1 MQHTKAPYKFS
12 TNWFWAICILS
23 QFCIQANAQSS
34 IKKIQD
40 SPQQKTDTSRS
51 LLDINNSKL
60 IKKANSILD
69 STQKKATDFILNK
82 VNKLKGAANDKAN
95 KIVGK
100 VIPQEIEKPLP
111 YERLLKTKYTLGR
124 RAYQNTVSQFNF
136 LFNAEEELYGN
147 ILKARNEYVDDYT
160 TLISFYD
167 YDLSTIAKNSI
178 DSIIYRCNA
187 NIVLHD
193 LRSNWVDDA
202 YLLLAK
208 AYLFH
213 KDFDTAG
220 SILQFINY
228 SFDDKEDGMD
238 LPIGSNLRN
247 TKGKF
252 SIATAENNRFFENL
266 NVRNESM
273 IWQARN
279 YIEKEEWNEGISLL
293 QLLEADAIFP
303 KRLYPFLNEQLAYGY
318 YQMEMY
324 DKAAAAL
331 EKGINNAPDDAA
343 KTRWYYLIGQLW
355 QKADRWDKAYPWFKK
370 ANQNAVNP
378 IVSVYAKISMISY
391 DAKNANNAW
400 EELAYSLEKMT
411 KRDKYKTYADIIYFE
426 MAKIAIQNNA
436 YTKANDWL
444 VQSIKKNRSNLKQK
458 QKAFELLG
466 DINYSNN
473 HYSIATLAYD
483 SVSIVLKTNPN
494 YETIQA
500 RKKWLSTISAN
511 EKIVEAQDTLQ
522 YIYQLNPSNQEAYF
536 NVWQKRTKIEN
547 ESLKDIFLDKIN
559 STNYSVETPTRNNF
573 SSIDNNSSNFY
584 FDNKSVI
591 VQGKQNFTQ
600 KWGQRPNVD
609 SWRRKTSLMNVP
621 SSLSNQD
628 APSTGFQNNTSKD
641 SLQNRSLSKDEKES
655 AKANEK
661 GNGNEMIADASS
673 YLKSKQDWNK
683 AALISAQ
690 TFLLELNDFERAYPL
705 YVKVISNDI
714 DTAITERA
722 LLDLASHYLHENL
735 NEKSDSIIKIIEDR
749 YPKGFYVTKKKESS
763 LKKKRDAD
771 LLNDYKEAYFLS
783 QIGNW
788 ESLAALSSQLN
799 ADLRRTKW
807 YTPFKFIQVKMY
819 AQQRMDSAAIV
830 LLDSIILQNTNE
842 KIRDRAKNILE
853 ELKNRNKTES
863 YLTNLNLSKELLDT
877 SALVN
882 TAATPIENSS
892 FVKEA
897 PKMSSSQ
904 KTSAEKTA
912 AEKTSIDLSSK
923 AAISK
928 SNKKDTANIKDST
941 ATKQI
946 ATLPII
952 APLLFTNDSS
962 EQYYI
967 ALATQK
973 VTAAFVKE
981 MQTAFT
987 YLNNDEFIKQK
998 LNVTYVQFNEN
1009 SYIVWIGPFVNN
1021 LDAKT
1026 YMNKVKPR
1034 LSTEIISF
1042 VPTKQYEIYLLSKS
1056 NILLIKDEADLK
1068 QYQQYMF
1075 KNIYKP

>member
-23 QFCIQANAQSS
+23 QFCLQANAQSS
-34 IKKIQD
+34 TKKIQD

-69 STQKKATDFILNK
+69 STQKKANNFILNK

-111 YERLLKTKYTLGR
+111 YERLLNTKYTLGR

-136 LFNAEEELYGN
+136 LFNAEEELNEN

-167 YDLSTIAKNSI
+167 YDLSVIAKNSI

-228 SFDDKEDGMD
+228 SFDEKQDGMD

-343 KTRWYYLIGQLW
+343 KTRWYYLLGQLW
-355 QKADRWDKAYPWFKK
+355 QKADKWDKAYPWFKK

-378 IVSVYAKISMISY
+378 IISVYAKISMISY

-400 EELAYSLEKMT
+400 EELAYSLEKMI
-411 KRDKYKTYADIIYFE
+411 KRDKYKPYADIIYFE
-426 MAKIAIQNNA
+426 MAKLAIQNNA

-444 VQSIKKNRSNLKQK
+444 IQSIKKNGSNLKQK

-473 HYSIATLAYD
+473 YYSIAKLAYD

-494 YETIQA
+494 YESIQA
-500 RKKWLSTISAN
+500 RKKWLSTISTN

-536 NVWQKRTKIEN
+536 KLWQKRTKIET
-547 ESLKDIFLDKIN
+547 EFLKDIFLDKTPN
-559 STNYSVETPTRNNF
+559 STKNSQQDNDAINNF
-573 SSIDNNSSNFY
+573 SSLNNNSFSNNSNSDFY
-584 FDNKSVI
+584 FDNRSVLL
-591 VQGKQNFTQ
+591 QGKQNFTQ

-609 SWRRKTSLMNVP
+609 SWRRKTSLMNAP

-628 APSTGFQNNTSKD
+628 ASSTGFQNNTSKD
-641 SLQNRSLSKDEKES
+641 SLQNRSLSKDEKENS
-655 AKANEK
+655 KADEK
-661 GNGNEMIADASS
+661 GNSYEMITDGSS
-673 YLKSKQDWNK
+673 YIKSKQDWNK
-683 AALISAQ
+683 AALANAQ

-705 YVKVISNDI
+705 YTKVIANNI

-722 LLDLASHYLHENL
+722 MLDLASHYLHENL
-735 NEKSDSIIKIIEDR
+735 NEKSDSIIKIVEDR
-749 YPKGFYVTKKKESS
+749 FPKGFYATKKKESS
-763 LKKKRDAD
+763 LKQKKEAD
-771 LLNDYKEAYFLS
+771 VLNDYKEAYFLS

-788 ESLAALSSQLN
+788 ESLAALSNQLN
-799 ADLRRTKW
+799 TDLRRTKW

-819 AQQRMDSAAIV
+819 AQQRMDSVAIV
-830 LLDSIILQNTNE
+830 LLDSIVLQNTNE
-842 KIRDRAKNILE
+842 KIRDRAKNIIE
-853 ELKNRNKTES
+853 ELKNRKQTES
-863 YLTNLNLSKELLDT
+863 YLTNLNLSKEILDT
-877 SALVN
+877 IALVN
-882 TAATPIENSS
+882 TAA
-892 FVKEA
+892 
-897 PKMSSSQ
+897 
-904 KTSAEKTA
+904 
-912 AEKTSIDLSSK
+912 
-923 AAISK
+923 ISK
-928 SNKKDTANIKDST
+928 PNKKDNPIKNDNSNVKDT
-941 ATKQI
+941 TTTKQI
-946 ATLPII
+946 ATIPII
-952 APLLFTNDSS
+952 AALPFTNDSS

-967 ALATQK
+967 AFATQK
-973 VTAAFVKE
+973 VSATFVKE

-998 LNVTYVQFNEN
+998 LNVTYIQFNEN

-1042 VPTKQYEIYLLSKS
+1042 VPSKQYEIYLLSKS

>member
-34 IKKIQD
+34 TKKIKD

-69 STQKKATDFILNK
+69 STQKKANDFILNK

-111 YERLLKTKYTLGR
+111 YERLLNTKYTLGR

-136 LFNAEEELYGN
+136 LFNAEEELNGN

-167 YDLSTIAKNSI
+167 YDLSATSKNSI

-228 SFDDKEDGMD
+228 SFDEKQDGMD

-355 QKADRWDKAYPWFKK
+355 QKADKWDKAYPWFKK

-378 IVSVYAKISMISY
+378 IISVYAKISMISY

-400 EELAYSLEKMT
+400 EELAYSLEKMI
-411 KRDKYKTYADIIYFE
+411 KRDKYKPYADIIYFE
-426 MAKIAIQNNA
+426 MAKLAIQNNA
-436 YTKANDWL
+436 YIKANDWL
-444 VQSIKKNRSNLKQK
+444 IQSIKKNRSNLKQK

-473 HYSIATLAYD
+473 HYSTAKLAYD

-500 RKKWLSTISAN
+500 RKKWLSTISTN

-536 NVWQKRTKIEN
+536 KLWQKRTKIEN
-547 ESLKDIFLDKIN
+547 EFLKDIFLDKTPN
-559 STNYSVETPTRNNF
+559 SNKNSQQDNDAINNF
-573 SSIDNNSSNFY
+573 SSLNNNNSFSNNSNSDFY
-584 FDNKSVI
+584 FDNRSVL

-600 KWGQRPNVD
+600 KWGPRPNVD
-609 SWRRKTSLMNVP
+609 SWRRKTSLMNAS

-628 APSTGFQNNTSKD
+628 ATSTGFQNNTSKD
-641 SLQNRSLSKDEKES
+641 SLQNRSLSKDEKENS
-655 AKANEK
+655 KADEK
-661 GNGNEMIADASS
+661 GNSYEMITDGSS
-673 YLKSKQDWNK
+673 YIKSKQDWNK
-683 AALISAQ
+683 AALANAQ

-705 YVKVISNDI
+705 YTKVIANNI
-714 DTAITERA
+714 DTTITERA
-722 LLDLASHYLHENL
+722 MLDLASHYLHENL
-735 NEKSDSIIKIIEDR
+735 NEKSDSIIKIVEDR
-749 YPKGFYVTKKKESS
+749 FPRGFYVTKKKESS
-763 LKKKRDAD
+763 LKQKKEAD
-771 LLNDYKEAYFLS
+771 VLNDYKEAYFLS

-788 ESLAALSSQLN
+788 ESLAALSNQLN
-799 ADLRRTKW
+799 TDLRRTKW

-819 AQQRMDSAAIV
+819 AQQRMDSVAIV
-830 LLDSIILQNTNE
+830 LLDSIVLQNTNE
-842 KIRDRAKNILE
+842 KIRDRAKNIIE
-853 ELKNRNKTES
+853 ELKNRKQTET
-863 YLTNLNLSKELLDT
+863 YLSKLNLNKEILDT
-877 SALVN
+877 SATANTVSTGLDSNSIAKLV
-882 TAATPIENSS
+882 P
-892 FVKEA
+892 V
-897 PKMSSSQ
+897 
-904 KTSAEKTA
+904 KTS
-912 AEKTSIDLSSK
+912 TS
-923 AAISK
+923 AIS
-928 SNKKDTANIKDST
+928 NENLKKDTANSKV
-941 ATKQI
+941 I
-946 ATLPII
+946 ATVPII
-952 APLLFTNDSS
+952 PALPFTNDSS
-962 EQYYI
+962 EQHYI
-967 ALATQK
+967 AFATQK
-973 VTAAFVKE
+973 VSAAFVKE

-987 YLNNDEFIKQK
+987 YLNNDEFIKEK
-998 LNVTYVQFNEN
+998 LNVTYVQFNES
-1009 SYIVWIGPFVNN
+1009 SYIVWIGSFENSQ
-1021 LDAKT
+1021 LAKN
-1026 YMNKVKPR
+1026 YMNKIKPR
-1034 LSTEIISF
+1034 LSREIISF
-1042 VPTKQYEIYLLSKS
+1042 VPSKQYEIYLLSKS

-1068 QYQQYMF
+1068 QYQQFMF

>member
-1 MQHTKAPYKFS
+1 MQHTKAPYKFP

-23 QFCIQANAQSS
+23 QFCVQANAQSS

-51 LLDINNSKL
+51 ILDINNSKL

-136 LFNAEEELYGN
+136 LFHAEEELNEN
-147 ILKARNEYVDDYT
+147 ILKARNGYVDDYT

-228 SFDDKEDGMD
+228 SFDDKENGMD

-279 YIEKEEWNEGISLL
+279 YFEKEEWNEGISLL

-303 KRLYPFLNEQLAYGY
+303 KRLSPFLNEQLAYGY
-318 YQMEMY
+318 YLMEMY

-355 QKADRWDKAYPWFKK
+355 QKADKWDKAYPWYKK
-370 ANQNAVNP
+370 ANQYAVNP
-378 IVSVYAKISMISY
+378 IISVYAKISMISY
-391 DAKNANNAW
+391 DAKNSNNAW

-411 KRDKYKTYADIIYFE
+411 KRDKYKPYADIIYFE
-426 MAKIAIQNNA
+426 MAKLAIQNNA
-436 YTKANDWL
+436 YSKANDWL
-444 VQSIKKNRSNLKQK
+444 VQSIKKNRSNLTQK

-466 DINYSNN
+466 AINYANN
-473 HYSIATLAYD
+473 QYSIAKLAYD
-483 SVSIVLKTNPN
+483 SLNTVLKTNPN

-536 NVWQKRTKIEN
+536 NLWQKRTKIEK
-547 ESLKDIFLDKIN
+547 ESLKDIFTDKMLN
-559 STNYSVETPTRNNF
+559 SAKNGQQENDAVNNF
-573 SSIDNNSSNFY
+573 SSLNNNNSFSSTSDFY
-584 FDNKSVI
+584 FDNKSI
-591 VQGKQNFTQ
+591 LVQGKQNFTQ

-609 SWRRKTSLMNVP
+609 SWRRKTSLLNAP
-621 SSLSNQD
+621 NSLSNQD
-628 APSTGFQNNTSKD
+628 ATSTDFQNNASKD
-641 SLQNRSLSKDEKES
+641 SLQKRSLSKDEKRDS
-655 AKANEK
+655 KADEK
-661 GNGNEMIADASS
+661 GNGYEMIADASS
-673 YLKSKQDWNK
+673 FIKSKQDGNK
-683 AALISAQ
+683 AALTNAQ
-690 TFLLELNDFERAYPL
+690 TFLLELNDFEKAYPL
-705 YVKVISNDI
+705 YVKVIINNI
-714 DTAITERA
+714 DTTTTERA
-722 LLDLASHYLHENL
+722 MLDLASHYLHENL
-735 NEKSDSIIKIIEDR
+735 NERSDSIIRLVEER
-749 YPKGFYVTKKKESS
+749 FPKGFYATKKKESS

-788 ESLAALSSQLN
+788 ESLTALSNQLN
-799 ADLRRTKW
+799 TDLRRTKW

-819 AQQRMDSAAIV
+819 AQQRMDSSAIV
-830 LLDSIILQNTNE
+830 LLDSIVLQNTNE
-842 KIRDRAKNILE
+842 KVRDRAKNILE
-853 ELKNRNKTES
+853 ELKNRKQTET
-863 YLTNLNLSKELLDT
+863 YLSNLNLSKEMLDT
-877 SALVN
+877 ATLVN
-882 TAATPIENSS
+882 IS
-892 FVKEA
+892 
-897 PKMSSSQ
+897 PKAMDSSSIVTPAVT
-904 KTSAEKTA
+904 KSLASANSNENIK
-912 AEKTSIDLSSK
+912 KDN
-923 AAISK
+923 AISK
-928 SNKKDTANIKDST
+928 V
-941 ATKQI
+941 I
-946 ATLPII
+946 ATTPVIPPLP
-952 APLLFTNDSS
+952 FTNDSS

-973 VTAAFVKE
+973 VSAAFVKE

-998 LNVTYVQFNEN
+998 LNVTYIQFNEN

-1026 YMNKVKPR
+1026 YINKVKPR
-1034 LSTEIISF
+1034 LSNEIISF
-1042 VPTKQYEIYLLSKS
+1042 VPAKQYEIYLLSKS

-1075 KNIYKP
+1075 RNIYKP

>member
-23 QFCIQANAQSS
+23 QFCLQANAQSS
-34 IKKIQD
+34 TKKIQD

-69 STQKKATDFILNK
+69 STQKKANNFILNK

-111 YERLLKTKYTLGR
+111 YERLLNTKYTLGR

-136 LFNAEEELYGN
+136 LFNAEEELNEN

-167 YDLSTIAKNSI
+167 YDLSVTSKNSI

-228 SFDDKEDGMD
+228 SFDEKQDGMD

-293 QLLEADAIFP
+293 QILEADAIFP

-343 KTRWYYLIGQLW
+343 KTRWYYLLGQLW
-355 QKADRWDKAYPWFKK
+355 QKADKWDKAYPWFKK

-378 IVSVYAKISMISY
+378 IISVYAKISMISY

-400 EELAYSLEKMT
+400 EELAYSLEKMI
-411 KRDKYKTYADIIYFE
+411 KRDKYKPYADIIYFE
-426 MAKIAIQNNA
+426 MAKLAIQNNA

-444 VQSIKKNRSNLKQK
+444 IQSIKKNGSNLKQK

-473 HYSIATLAYD
+473 YYSIAKLAYD

-494 YETIQA
+494 YESIQA
-500 RKKWLSTISAN
+500 RKKWLSTISTN

-536 NVWQKRTKIEN
+536 KLWQKRTKIET
-547 ESLKDIFLDKIN
+547 EFLKDIFLDKTPN
-559 STNYSVETPTRNNF
+559 STKNSQENNDAINNF
-573 SSIDNNSSNFY
+573 SSLNNNSFSNNSNSDFY
-584 FDNKSVI
+584 FDNRSVL

-609 SWRRKTSLMNVP
+609 SWRRKTSLMNAP

-628 APSTGFQNNTSKD
+628 ASSTGFQNNTSKD
-641 SLQNRSLSKDEKES
+641 SLQNRSLSKDEKENS
-655 AKANEK
+655 KADEK
-661 GNGNEMIADASS
+661 GNSYEMITDGSS
-673 YLKSKQDWNK
+673 YIKSKQDWNK
-683 AALISAQ
+683 AALANAQ

-705 YVKVISNDI
+705 YTKVIANNI

-722 LLDLASHYLHENL
+722 MLDLASHYLHENL
-735 NEKSDSIIKIIEDR
+735 NEKSDSIIKIVEDR
-749 YPKGFYVTKKKESS
+749 FPKGFYATKKKESS
-763 LKKKRDAD
+763 LKQKKEAD
-771 LLNDYKEAYFLS
+771 VLNDYKEAYFLS

-788 ESLAALSSQLN
+788 ESLAALSNQLN
-799 ADLRRTKW
+799 TDLRRTKW

-819 AQQRMDSAAIV
+819 AQQRMDSVAIV
-830 LLDSIILQNTNE
+830 LLDSIVLQNTNE

-853 ELKNRNKTES
+853 ELKNRKQTES
-863 YLTNLNLSKELLDT
+863 YLTNLNLSKEILDT
-877 SALVN
+877 IALVN
-882 TAATPIENSS
+882 TAA
-892 FVKEA
+892 
-897 PKMSSSQ
+897 
-904 KTSAEKTA
+904 
-912 AEKTSIDLSSK
+912 
-923 AAISK
+923 ISK
-928 SNKKDTANIKDST
+928 PNKKDNPIKNDNSNVKDT
-941 ATKQI
+941 TTTKQI
-946 ATLPII
+946 ATIPII
-952 APLLFTNDSS
+952 AALPFTNDSS

-967 ALATQK
+967 AFATQK
-973 VTAAFVKE
+973 VSATFVKE

-998 LNVTYVQFNEN
+998 LNVTYIQFNEN

-1042 VPTKQYEIYLLSKS
+1042 VPSKQYEIYLLSKS

>member
-1 MQHTKAPYKFS
+1 MQHKKAPYKFS

-23 QFCIQANAQSS
+23 QFCVQANAQSG

-40 SPQQKTDTSRS
+40 SPQQKKIDTSKS
-51 LLDINNSKL
+51 LLDTLLDFNNSKL
-60 IKKANSILD
+60 VKKANAILD

-136 LFNAEEELYGN
+136 LFHAEEELNEN
-147 ILKARNEYVDDYT
+147 ILKARNEYIDDYT

-167 YDLSTIAKNSI
+167 YDLSAIAKNSI

-228 SFDDKEDGMD
+228 SFDDKQDGMD
-238 LPIGSNLRN
+238 LPIGSNVRN

-252 SIATAENNRFFENL
+252 SIATVENNRFFENL

-355 QKADRWDKAYPWFKK
+355 QKADKWDKAYPWYKK

-378 IVSVYAKISMISY
+378 IISVYAKISMISY

-400 EELAYSLEKMT
+400 EELAYSLEKMI
-411 KRDKYKTYADIIYFE
+411 KREKYKPYADIIYFE
-426 MAKIAIQNNA
+426 MAKLAIQNNA

-444 VQSIKKNRSNLKQK
+444 IQSIKKNRSNLKQK

-473 HYSIATLAYD
+473 HFSIATLAYD
-483 SVSIVLKTNPN
+483 SVSIVLKTNPK

-500 RKKWLSTISAN
+500 RKKWLSTISVN
-511 EKIVEAQDTLQ
+511 EKIIAAQDTLQ
-522 YIYQLNPSNQEAYF
+522 FVYQLNPSNQEAYF

-547 ESLKDIFLDKIN
+547 ESLKDIFLDKIT
-559 STNYSVETPTRNNF
+559 STNYSIETPTRSNF
-573 SSIDNNSSNFY
+573 SSIDNSSNFY

-609 SWRRKTSLMNVP
+609 SWRRKTSLMNAP
-621 SSLSNQD
+621 NSLSNQD
-628 APSTGFQNNTSKD
+628 APSTGFQNNASKD
-641 SLQNRSLSKDEKES
+641 SLQNRSLSK
-655 AKANEK
+655 NEK
-661 GNGNEMIADASS
+661 GDSKADEKGNSYEMITDASS
-673 YLKSKQDWNK
+673 YLKSKQDWNR
-683 AALISAQ
+683 AALTNAQ

-705 YVKVISNDI
+705 YVKVITNNI
-714 DTAITERA
+714 DTTTTERA
-722 LLDLASHYLHENL
+722 MLDLASHYLHENL
-735 NEKSDSIIKIIEDR
+735 NERSDSIIKLVEER
-749 YPKGFYVTKKKESS
+749 FPKGFYVTKKKESS

-788 ESLAALSSQLN
+788 ESLTALSNQLN
-799 ADLRRTKW
+799 TDLRRTKW

-819 AQQRMDSAAIV
+819 AQQRMDIAAIV
-830 LLDSIILQNTNE
+830 LLDSIVLQNTNE

-853 ELKNRNKTES
+853 ELKNRNQIET
-863 YLTNLNLSKELLDT
+863 YLSNLNLSKEILDT
-877 SALVN
+877 SILVN
-882 TAATPIENSS
+882 TAAIAIDSSSMLKTATPISATEIISAEKIS
-892 FVKEA
+892 TE
-897 PKMSSSQ
+897 
-904 KTSAEKTA
+904 KTSADSLSNDAGSKT
-912 AEKTSIDLSSK
+912 
-923 AAISK
+923 AISK
-928 SNKKDTANIKDST
+928 PNIKV
-941 ATKQI
+941 
-946 ATLPII
+946 I
-952 APLLFTNDSS
+952 APPLFTNDSS

-967 ALATQK
+967 AFATQK
-973 VTAAFVKE
+973 VSTAFVKE

-987 YLNNDEFIKQK
+987 YLNNDEFKKQK
-998 LNVTYVQFNEN
+998 LNVTYVQFNES

-1042 VPTKQYEIYLLSKS
+1042 VPPKQYEIYLLSKS

>member
-23 QFCIQANAQSS
+23 QFCLQANAQSS
-34 IKKIQD
+34 TKKIQD

-69 STQKKATDFILNK
+69 STQKKANDFILNK

-111 YERLLKTKYTLGR
+111 YERLLNTKYTLGR

-136 LFNAEEELYGN
+136 LFNAEEELNEN

-167 YDLSTIAKNSI
+167 YDLSVIAKNSI

-228 SFDDKEDGMD
+228 SFDEKQDGMD

-293 QLLEADAIFP
+293 QILEADAIFP

-343 KTRWYYLIGQLW
+343 KTRWYYLLGQLW
-355 QKADRWDKAYPWFKK
+355 QKADKWDKAYPWFKK

-378 IVSVYAKISMISY
+378 IISVYAKISMISY

-400 EELAYSLEKMT
+400 EELAYSLEKMI
-411 KRDKYKTYADIIYFE
+411 KRDKYKPYADIIYFE
-426 MAKIAIQNNA
+426 MAKLAIQNNA

-444 VQSIKKNRSNLKQK
+444 IQSIKKNGSNLKQK

-473 HYSIATLAYD
+473 YYSIAKLAYD

-494 YETIQA
+494 YESIQA
-500 RKKWLSTISAN
+500 RKKWLSTISTN

-536 NVWQKRTKIEN
+536 KLWQKRTKIET
-547 ESLKDIFLDKIN
+547 EFLKDIFLDKTPN
-559 STNYSVETPTRNNF
+559 STKNSQQDNDALNNF
-573 SSIDNNSSNFY
+573 SSLNNSFSNNSNNDFY
-584 FDNKSVI
+584 FDNRSVLI
-591 VQGKQNFTQ
+591 QGKQNFTQ
-600 KWGQRPNVD
+600 KWGPRPNVD
-609 SWRRKTSLMNVP
+609 SWRRKTSLMNAP

-628 APSTGFQNNTSKD
+628 ASSTGFQNNTSKD
-641 SLQNRSLSKDEKES
+641 SLQNRSLSKDEKENS
-655 AKANEK
+655 KADEK
-661 GNGNEMIADASS
+661 GNSYEMITDGSS
-673 YLKSKQDWNK
+673 YIKSKQDWNK
-683 AALISAQ
+683 AALANAQ

-705 YVKVISNDI
+705 YTKVIANNI

-722 LLDLASHYLHENL
+722 MLDLASHYLHENL
-735 NEKSDSIIKIIEDR
+735 NEKSDSIIKIVEDR
-749 YPKGFYVTKKKESS
+749 FPKGFYATKKKESS
-763 LKKKRDAD
+763 LKQKKEAD
-771 LLNDYKEAYFLS
+771 VLNDYKEAYFLS

-788 ESLAALSSQLN
+788 ESLAALSNQLN
-799 ADLRRTKW
+799 TDLRRTKW

-819 AQQRMDSAAIV
+819 AQQRMDSVAIV
-830 LLDSIILQNTNE
+830 LLDSIVLQNTNE

-853 ELKNRNKTES
+853 ELKNRKQTES
-863 YLTNLNLSKELLDT
+863 YLTNLNLSKEILDT
-877 SALVN
+877 IALVN
-882 TAATPIENSS
+882 TAAI
-892 FVKEA
+892 
-897 PKMSSSQ
+897 
-904 KTSAEKTA
+904 
-912 AEKTSIDLSSK
+912 SK
-923 AAISK
+923 A
-928 SNKKDTANIKDST
+928 NKKDNPIKNDNSNLKDT
-941 ATKQI
+941 TTTKQI
-946 ATLPII
+946 ATIPII
-952 APLLFTNDSS
+952 AALPFTNDSS

-967 ALATQK
+967 AFATQK
-973 VTAAFVKE
+973 VSATFVKE

-998 LNVTYVQFNEN
+998 LNVTYIQFNEH

-1042 VPTKQYEIYLLSKS
+1042 VPSKQYEIYLLSKS

>member
-1 MQHTKAPYKFS
+1 MQHKKAPYKFS

-23 QFCIQANAQSS
+23 QFCIQATAQSS
-34 IKKIQD
+34 LKKRQD
-40 SPQQKTDTSRS
+40 SPQQKTDTSKP

-69 STQKKATDFILNK
+69 SNQKKVNDFILNK
-82 VNKLKGAANDKAN
+82 VNTIKGTANDKAN

-111 YERLLKTKYTLGR
+111 YERLLNTKYTLGR

-136 LFNAEEELYGN
+136 LFNAEVELN
-147 ILKARNEYVDDYT
+147 EFILKARNEYVDDYT

-202 YLLLAK
+202 YLLLAR
-208 AYLFH
+208 AYLYH

-228 SFDDKEDGMD
+228 SFDDKENGMD
-238 LPIGSNLRN
+238 LPIGSNMRN

-252 SIATAENNRFFENL
+252 SIATAENNRFFENV

-279 YIEKEEWNEGISLL
+279 YIEKEELNEGISLL
-293 QLLEADAIFP
+293 QLLESDALFP

-318 YQMEMY
+318 YQMEIY

-331 EKGINNAPDDAA
+331 EKGIDNAPDDAA

-411 KRDKYKTYADIIYFE
+411 KRDKYKPYSDIIYFE
-426 MAKIAIQNNA
+426 MAKLAIQNKAN
-436 YTKANDWL
+436 TKANEWL
-444 VQSIKKNRSNLKQK
+444 IQSIRKNRTNLKQK

-473 HYSIATLAYD
+473 HYSIAKLAYD
-483 SVSIVLKTNPN
+483 SLSTVLKINPN

-500 RKKWLSTISAN
+500 RKKWLSTISLN
-511 EKIVEAQDTLQ
+511 EKIIDAQDTLQ
-522 YIYQLNPSNQEAYF
+522 YVYQLNPSSQDAYY
-536 NVWQKRTKIEN
+536 NLWQRRTKIEN
-547 ESLKDIFLDKIN
+547 ESLKDIFLDKIT
-559 STNYSVETPTRNNF
+559 SSNYTIETPTKNNF
-573 SSIDNNSSNFY
+573 SSTDNNSSNFY

-609 SWRRKTSLMNVP
+609 GWRRKTSLMNTA

-628 APSTGFQNNTSKD
+628 ASSTGFQNILIKD
-641 SLQNRSLSKDEKES
+641 SLQKMGLSKD
-655 AKANEK
+655 AKGDSKIDEK
-661 GNGNEMIADASS
+661 GNGYEMITDGISFM
-673 YLKSKQDWNK
+673 KSKQLWNK
-683 AALISAQ
+683 AALINAQ

-705 YVKVISNDI
+705 YIKVITNNI

-722 LLDLASHYLHENL
+722 MLDLASYYLHENL
-735 NEKSDSIIKIIEDR
+735 NEKSDSIIKLVADR
-749 YPKGFYVTKKKESS
+749 FPNGFYVTKKKESS
-763 LKKKRDAD
+763 LKKKREAD

-788 ESLAALSSQLN
+788 ESLATLSTQLN
-799 ADLRRTKW
+799 SDLRRTKW
-807 YTPFKFIQVKMY
+807 FTPFKFIQVKMY
-819 AQQRMDSAAIV
+819 AQQRMDTAAIV
-830 LLDSIILQNTNE
+830 LLDSIVLQNTNE
-842 KIRDRAKNILE
+842 KIRDKAKNILA
-853 ELKNRNKTES
+853 ELKNRNQTES
-863 YLTNLNLSKELLDT
+863 YLSNLNISKEILDT
-877 SALVN
+877 SAQVN
-882 TAATPIENSS
+882 SAVIKIDSSSNSKVVPLITSTPI
-892 FVKEA
+892 
-897 PKMSSSQ
+897 
-904 KTSAEKTA
+904 TSAKLA
-912 AEKTSIDLSSK
+912 TSPL
-923 AAISK
+923 
-928 SNKKDTANIKDST
+928 
-941 ATKQI
+941 
-946 ATLPII
+946 I
-952 APLLFTNDSS
+952 APLPFTNDSS

-967 ALATQK
+967 AFATQK
-973 VTAAFVKE
+973 VSAAFVKE

-987 YLNNDEFIKQK
+987 YLNNDEFAKQK

-1026 YMNKVKPR
+1026 YINKVKPR

-1042 VPTKQYEIYLLSKS
+1042 VPSKQYEIYLLSKS

>member
-23 QFCIQANAQSS
+23 QFCIQANAQTTN
-34 IKKIQD
+34 KKIQD
-40 SPQQKTDTSRS
+40 SPQQKSDTSKS
-51 LLDINNSKL
+51 ILDINNSKL
-60 IKKANSILD
+60 IKKANAILD
-69 STQKKATDFILNK
+69 SNQKKVNDFILNK

-136 LFNAEEELYGN
+136 LFHAEEELNEN
-147 ILKARNEYVDDYT
+147 IVRARNEYVDDYT
-160 TLISFYD
+160 SLISFYD

-228 SFDDKEDGMD
+228 SFDDKENGMD

-279 YIEKEEWNEGISLL
+279 YFEKQEYNEGISLL

-318 YQMEMY
+318 YLMEMY
-324 DKAAAAL
+324 DKAAASL
-331 EKGINNAPDDAA
+331 EKGIDNATDDAA

-378 IVSVYAKISMISY
+378 IISVYAKISMISY

-400 EELAYSLEKMT
+400 EALAYSLEKMT
-411 KRDKYKTYADIIYFE
+411 KRDKYLPYADIIYFE
-426 MAKIAIQNNA
+426 MAKLAIQNNN
-436 YTKANDWL
+436 YTKANAWL
-444 VQSIKKNRSNLKQK
+444 IQSIKKNKSNLKQK

-473 HYSIATLAYD
+473 HYSIAKLAYD
-483 SVSIVLKTNPN
+483 SISSVLKTNPN

-500 RKKWLSTISAN
+500 RKKWLSIISLN
-511 EKIVEAQDTLQ
+511 EKMIEAQDTLQ
-522 YIYQLNPSNQEAYF
+522 YVYQLNPSSQETYF
-536 NVWQKRTKIEN
+536 KVWQKRIKIEN
-547 ESLKDIFLDKIN
+547 ESLKEVFLDKIP
-559 STNYSVETPTRNNF
+559 STNYSIEMPTRNNF
-573 SSIDNNSSNFY
+573 SSMDNNNNFY
-584 FDNKSVI
+584 FDNKSAL

-609 SWRRKTSLMNVP
+609 GWRINASIINSTS
-621 SSLSNQD
+621 SISNQD
-628 APSTGFQNNTSKD
+628 PSSSATQNNNTSSD
-641 SLQNRSLSKDEKES
+641 SLQKMGLTKDEKPI
-655 AKANEK
+655 
-661 GNGNEMIADASS
+661 GYEMITDGSS
-673 YLKSKQDWNK
+673 YLKSKQEWNK
-683 AALISAQ
+683 AALTNAQ
-690 TFLLELNDFERAYPL
+690 TFLLALNDFERAYPL
-705 YVKVISNDI
+705 YVKVINNNI
-714 DTAITERA
+714 DTATTERA
-722 LLDLASHYLHENL
+722 MLDLASYYLHENL
-735 NEKSDSIIKIIEDR
+735 NEKSDSIINIVEDR
-749 YPKGFYVTKKKESS
+749 FPKGFYVTKKKESS
-763 LKKKRDAD
+763 FKKKKEAD
-771 LLNDYKEAYFLS
+771 VLNDYKEAYFLS

-788 ESLAALSSQLN
+788 ESLAAISAQLN
-799 ADLRRTKW
+799 TDLRRTKW

-819 AQQRMDSAAIV
+819 AQQRMDSNAIV

-842 KIRDRAKNILE
+842 KVRDRAKNIIE
-853 ELKNRNKTES
+853 ELKNRKQTET
-863 YLTNLNLSKELLDT
+863 YLSKLNLSKEMLDT
-877 SALVN
+877 SAITNMASNVLDS
-882 TAATPIENSS
+882 NSIANS
-892 FVKEA
+892 TSITKLA
-897 PKMSSSQ
+897 PA
-904 KTSAEKTA
+904 KTSSVAN
-912 AEKTSIDLSSK
+912 L
-923 AAISK
+923 
-928 SNKKDTANIKDST
+928 KKD
-941 ATKQI
+941 I
-946 ATLPII
+946 ATAPVIPPLP
-952 APLLFTNDSS
+952 FTNDSS

-967 ALATQK
+967 AFATQK
-973 VTAAFVKE
+973 VSTAFVKE

-998 LNVTYVQFNEN
+998 LNVTYIQFNEH

-1026 YMNKVKPR
+1026 YVNKVKPR

-1042 VPTKQYEIYLLSKS
+1042 VPSKQYEIYLLSKS

>member
-1 MQHTKAPYKFS
+1 MQHKKAPFKFS
-12 TNWFWAICILS
+12 TNWFWAICILG
-23 QFCIQANAQSS
+23 QFCIQANAQNNL
-34 IKKIQD
+34 KKRQD
-40 SPQQKTDTSRS
+40 SPQQKTDTSKS
-51 LLDINNSKL
+51 ILDINNSKL

-69 STQKKATDFILNK
+69 SNQKKVNDFILNK
-82 VNKLKGAANDKAN
+82 VNKIKGTANDKAN

-100 VIPQEIEKPLP
+100 VIPLEIEKPLP

-136 LFNAEEELYGN
+136 LFNAEQELN
-147 ILKARNEYVDDYT
+147 EFILKARNEYVDDYT

-167 YDLSTIAKNSI
+167 YDLSSIAKNSI

-202 YLLLAK
+202 YLLLAR

-228 SFDDKEDGMD
+228 SFDDKENGMD
-238 LPIGSNLRN
+238 LPIGSNMRN

-252 SIATAENNRFFENL
+252 SIATAENNRFFENV

-279 YIEKEEWNEGISLL
+279 YIEKEELNEGISLL
-293 QLLEADAIFP
+293 QLLESDALFP

-318 YQMEMY
+318 YQMEIY

-331 EKGINNAPDDAA
+331 EKGIENAPDAAA

-355 QKADRWDKAYPWFKK
+355 QKAERWDKAYPWFKK

-391 DAKNANNAW
+391 DAKNSNNAW
-400 EELAYSLEKMT
+400 EELAFSLEKMT
-411 KRDKYKTYADIIYFE
+411 KRDKYKPYADIIYFE
-426 MAKIAIQNNA
+426 MAKLAIQNNA
-436 YTKANDWL
+436 YIKANDWL
-444 VQSIKKNRSNLKQK
+444 IQSIRKNRTNLKQK

-473 HYSIATLAYD
+473 HYNIAKLAYD
-483 SVSIVLKTNPN
+483 SVSTVLKTNPN

-500 RKKWLSTISAN
+500 RKKWLSTISHN
-511 EKIVEAQDTLQ
+511 EKIIEAQDTLQ
-522 YIYQLNPSNQEAYF
+522 YIYQLNPSSQNTYF
-536 NVWQKRTKIEN
+536 NTWQRKQKIEN
-547 ESLKDIFLDKIN
+547 EFFKDIFLDKITGPNYSIEIPTKINFSGNENN
-559 STNYSVETPTRNNF
+559 ST
-573 SSIDNNSSNFY
+573 NFY
-584 FDNKSVI
+584 FDNKSAVL
-591 VQGKQNFTQ
+591 QGKQIFTQ

-609 SWRRKTSLMNVP
+609 GWRRKTNLMNSP
-621 SSLSNQD
+621 GSIINQD
-628 APSTGFQNNTSKD
+628 ASNTGFSNISNKD
-641 SLQNRSLSKDEKES
+641 SLQKMGLSKDVIGNSKADEKS
-655 AKANEK
+655 
-661 GNGNEMIADASS
+661 NGYEMITDESS
-673 YLKSKQDWNK
+673 FMKSKQLWNK
-683 AALISAQ
+683 AVLSNAQ

-705 YVKVISNDI
+705 YIKVIANNI
-714 DTAITERA
+714 DTVITERA
-722 LLDLASHYLHENL
+722 MLDLASYYLHENL
-735 NEKSDSIIKIIEDR
+735 NEKSDSIIKLVEIKF
-749 YPKGFYVTKKKESS
+749 PHGFYNTKKKESS
-763 LKKKRDAD
+763 LKKKREDN

-788 ESLAALSSQLN
+788 ESLAALSNQLN
-799 ADLRRTKW
+799 IDLRKTKW
-807 YTPFKFIQVKMY
+807 YTPYKFIQVKMY
-819 AQQRMDSAAIV
+819 AQQRMDTAAIE
-830 LLDSIILQNTNE
+830 LLDSIVLQNTNE
-842 KIRDRAKNILE
+842 KIRDKAKNILS
-853 ELKNRNKTES
+853 ELKNRNQTES
-863 YLTNLNLSKELLDT
+863 YLSNLNINKELLDT
-877 SALVN
+877 SAQVN
-882 TAATPIENSS
+882 SAVTKID
-892 FVKEA
+892 
-897 PKMSSSQ
+897 SSSNFKVAPQ
-904 KTSAEKTA
+904 ITSAIKTSAI
-912 AEKTSIDLSSK
+912 KTSIDTSLK
-923 AAISK
+923 VAI
-928 SNKKDTANIKDST
+928 TTPPPA
-941 ATKQI
+941 
-946 ATLPII
+946 
-952 APLLFTNDSS
+952 FTNDST

-967 ALATQK
+967 AFATQK
-973 VTAAFVKE
+973 VSATFVKE

-998 LNVTYVQFNEN
+998 LNVTYIQFNEN
-1009 SYIVWIGPFVNN
+1009 SYIVWIGPFVNS

-1026 YMNKVKPR
+1026 YINKVKPR

-1042 VPTKQYEIYLLSKS
+1042 VPSKQYEIYLLSKS

>member
-23 QFCIQANAQSS
+23 QFCLQANAQSS
-34 IKKIQD
+34 TKKIQD

-69 STQKKATDFILNK
+69 STQKKANNFILNK

-111 YERLLKTKYTLGR
+111 YERLLNTKYTLGR

-136 LFNAEEELYGN
+136 LFNAEEELNEN

-167 YDLSTIAKNSI
+167 YDLSVTSKNSI

-228 SFDDKEDGMD
+228 SFDEKQDGMD

-343 KTRWYYLIGQLW
+343 KTRWYYLLGQLW
-355 QKADRWDKAYPWFKK
+355 QKADKWDKAYPWFKK

-378 IVSVYAKISMISY
+378 IISVYAKISMISY

-400 EELAYSLEKMT
+400 EELAYSLEKMI
-411 KRDKYKTYADIIYFE
+411 KRDKYKPYADIIYFE
-426 MAKIAIQNNA
+426 MAKLAIQNNA

-444 VQSIKKNRSNLKQK
+444 IQSIKKNGSNLKQK

-473 HYSIATLAYD
+473 YYSIAKLAYD

-494 YETIQA
+494 YESIQA
-500 RKKWLSTISAN
+500 RKKWLSTISTN

-536 NVWQKRTKIEN
+536 KLWQKRTKIEN
-547 ESLKDIFLDKIN
+547 EFLKDIFLDKNPN
-559 STNYSVETPTRNNF
+559 SVKNSQENNDAINNF
-573 SSIDNNSSNFY
+573 SSLNNNSFSNNSNSDFY
-584 FDNKSVI
+584 FDNRSVL

-609 SWRRKTSLMNVP
+609 SWRRKTSLMNAP

-628 APSTGFQNNTSKD
+628 ASSTGFQNNTSKD
-641 SLQNRSLSKDEKES
+641 SLQNRSLSKDEKENS
-655 AKANEK
+655 KADEK
-661 GNGNEMIADASS
+661 GNSYEMITDGSS
-673 YLKSKQDWNK
+673 YIKSKQDWNK
-683 AALISAQ
+683 AALANAQ

-705 YVKVISNDI
+705 YTKVIANNI

-722 LLDLASHYLHENL
+722 MLDLASHYLHENL
-735 NEKSDSIIKIIEDR
+735 NEKSDSIIKIVEDR
-749 YPKGFYVTKKKESS
+749 FPKGFYATKKKESS
-763 LKKKRDAD
+763 LKQKKEAD
-771 LLNDYKEAYFLS
+771 VLNDYKEAYFLS

-788 ESLAALSSQLN
+788 ESLAALSNQLN
-799 ADLRRTKW
+799 TDLRRTKW

-819 AQQRMDSAAIV
+819 AQQRMDSVAIV
-830 LLDSIILQNTNE
+830 LLDSIVLQNTNE
-842 KIRDRAKNILE
+842 KIRDRAKNIIE
-853 ELKNRNKTES
+853 ELKNRKQTES
-863 YLTNLNLSKELLDT
+863 YLTNLNLSKEILDT
-877 SALVN
+877 IALVN
-882 TAATPIENSS
+882 TAA
-892 FVKEA
+892 
-897 PKMSSSQ
+897 
-904 KTSAEKTA
+904 
-912 AEKTSIDLSSK
+912 
-923 AAISK
+923 ISK
-928 SNKKDTANIKDST
+928 PNKKDNPIDNPNVKDT
-941 ATKQI
+941 TTQQI
-946 ATLPII
+946 ATAPII
-952 APLLFTNDSS
+952 APLPFTNDSS

-967 ALATQK
+967 AFATQK
-973 VTAAFVKE
+973 VSAAFVKE

-1009 SYIVWIGPFVNN
+1009 SYIVWIGPFLNN

-1042 VPTKQYEIYLLSKS
+1042 VPSKQYEIYLLSKS

>member
-23 QFCIQANAQSS
+23 QFCLQANAQSS
-34 IKKIQD
+34 TKKIQD

-69 STQKKATDFILNK
+69 STQKKANNFILNK

-111 YERLLKTKYTLGR
+111 YERLLNTKYTLGR

-136 LFNAEEELYGN
+136 LFNAEEELNEN

-167 YDLSTIAKNSI
+167 YDLSVTSKNSI

-228 SFDDKEDGMD
+228 SFDEKQDGMD

-343 KTRWYYLIGQLW
+343 KTRWYYLLGQLW
-355 QKADRWDKAYPWFKK
+355 QKADKWDKAYPWFKK

-378 IVSVYAKISMISY
+378 IISVYAKISMISY

-400 EELAYSLEKMT
+400 EELAYSLEKMI
-411 KRDKYKTYADIIYFE
+411 KRDKYKPYADIIYFE
-426 MAKIAIQNNA
+426 MAKLAIQNNA

-444 VQSIKKNRSNLKQK
+444 IQSIKKNGSNLKQK

-473 HYSIATLAYD
+473 YYSIAKLAYD

-494 YETIQA
+494 YESIQA
-500 RKKWLSTISAN
+500 RKKWLSTISTN

-536 NVWQKRTKIEN
+536 KLWQKRTKIET
-547 ESLKDIFLDKIN
+547 EFLKDIFLDKTPN
-559 STNYSVETPTRNNF
+559 STKNSQQDNDAINNF
-573 SSIDNNSSNFY
+573 SSLNNNSFSNNSNSDFY
-584 FDNKSVI
+584 FDNRSVLA
-591 VQGKQNFTQ
+591 QGKQNFTQ

-609 SWRRKTSLMNVP
+609 SWRRKTSLMNAT

-628 APSTGFQNNTSKD
+628 ASSTGFQNNTSKD
-641 SLQNRSLSKDEKES
+641 SLQNRSLSKDEKENS
-655 AKANEK
+655 KADEK
-661 GNGNEMIADASS
+661 GNSYEMITDGSS
-673 YLKSKQDWNK
+673 YIKSKQDWNK
-683 AALISAQ
+683 AALANAQ

-705 YVKVISNDI
+705 YTKVIANNI

-722 LLDLASHYLHENL
+722 MLDLASHYLHENL
-735 NEKSDSIIKIIEDR
+735 NEKSDSIIKIVEDR
-749 YPKGFYVTKKKESS
+749 FPKGFYATKKKESS
-763 LKKKRDAD
+763 LKQKKEAD
-771 LLNDYKEAYFLS
+771 VLNDYKEAYFLS

-788 ESLAALSSQLN
+788 ESLAALSNQLN
-799 ADLRRTKW
+799 TDLRRTKW

-819 AQQRMDSAAIV
+819 AQQRMDSVAIV
-830 LLDSIILQNTNE
+830 LLDSIVLQNTNE

-853 ELKNRNKTES
+853 ELKNRKQTES
-863 YLTNLNLSKELLDT
+863 YLTNLNLSKEILDT
-877 SALVN
+877 IALVN
-882 TAATPIENSS
+882 TAA
-892 FVKEA
+892 
-897 PKMSSSQ
+897 
-904 KTSAEKTA
+904 
-912 AEKTSIDLSSK
+912 
-923 AAISK
+923 ISK
-928 SNKKDTANIKDST
+928 PNKKDNPIKNDNSNVKDT
-941 ATKQI
+941 TTTKQI
-946 ATLPII
+946 ATIPII
-952 APLLFTNDSS
+952 AALPFTNDSS

-967 ALATQK
+967 AFATQK
-973 VTAAFVKE
+973 VSATFVKE

-998 LNVTYVQFNEN
+998 LNVTYIQFNEN

-1042 VPTKQYEIYLLSKS
+1042 VPSKQYEIYLLSKS

>member
-23 QFCIQANAQSS
+23 QFYIQANAQSS

-40 SPQQKTDTSRS
+40 SPKQKTDTSKS
-51 LLDINNSKL
+51 ILDINNSKL

-69 STQKKATDFILNK
+69 STQKKANDFIFNK
-82 VNKLKGAANDKAN
+82 INKLKGAANEKAN

-100 VIPQEIEKPLP
+100 VVSQEIEKPLP
-111 YERLLKTKYTLGR
+111 YERLLNTKYTLGR

-136 LFNAEEELYGN
+136 LFNAEEELNEN

-160 TLISFYD
+160 SLISFYD

-331 EKGINNAPDDAA
+331 EKGINNALDDAA

-355 QKADRWDKAYPWFKK
+355 QKADKWDKAYPWFKK

-378 IVSVYAKISMISY
+378 IISVYAKISMISY

-411 KRDKYKTYADIIYFE
+411 KRDKYKPYADIIYFE
-426 MAKIAIQNNA
+426 MAKLAIQNNV
-436 YTKANDWL
+436 YSKANDWL
-444 VQSIKKNRSNLKQK
+444 IQSIKKNRSNLKQK

-473 HYSIATLAYD
+473 QYSIAKLAYD
-483 SVSIVLKTNPN
+483 SLNTVLKTNPN

-511 EKIVEAQDTLQ
+511 QKMIEAQDTLQ
-522 YIYQLNPSNQEAYF
+522 YVYQLNPSNQEAYF
-536 NVWQKRTKIEN
+536 DQWQKRTKIKN
-547 ESLKDIFLDKIN
+547 ESLKDIFLDKLL
-559 STNYSVETPTRNNF
+559 STNYSIEIPIRNNL
-573 SSIDNNSSNFY
+573 SSFDNNSSNFY

-591 VQGKQNFTQ
+591 IQGQQNFTQ

-609 SWRRKTSLMNVP
+609 SWRRKTSLMNVS

-628 APSTGFQNNTSKD
+628 AASTGLQNNISKD
-641 SLQNRSLSKDEKES
+641 SLQKMGLTKDEKGNS
-655 AKANEK
+655 KADEK
-661 GNGNEMIADASS
+661 GNDFEMITDGSS

-683 AALISAQ
+683 AALANAQ
-690 TFLLELNDFERAYPL
+690 TFLLALNDFEKAYPL
-705 YVKVISNDI
+705 YVKVITNNI
-714 DTAITERA
+714 DTSITERA

-735 NEKSDSIIKIIEDR
+735 NEKSDSIIKIVEDR
-749 YPKGFYVTKKKESS
+749 FPKGFYVTKKKESS
-763 LKKKRDAD
+763 
-771 LLNDYKEAYFLS
+771 
-783 QIGNW
+783 
-788 ESLAALSSQLN
+788 
-799 ADLRRTKW
+799 
-807 YTPFKFIQVKMY
+807 VK
-819 AQQRMDSAAIV
+819 
-830 LLDSIILQNTNE
+830 
-842 KIRDRAKNILE
+842 
-853 ELKNRNKTES
+853 
-863 YLTNLNLSKELLDT
+863 
-877 SALVN
+877 
-882 TAATPIENSS
+882 
-892 FVKEA
+892 
-897 PKMSSSQ
+897 
-904 KTSAEKTA
+904 
-912 AEKTSIDLSSK
+912 
-923 AAISK
+923 
-928 SNKKDTANIKDST
+928 
-941 ATKQI
+941 
-946 ATLPII
+946 
-952 APLLFTNDSS
+952 
-962 EQYYI
+962 
-967 ALATQK
+967 
-973 VTAAFVKE
+973 
-981 MQTAFT
+981 
-987 YLNNDEFIKQK
+987 NN
-998 LNVTYVQFNEN
+998 
-1009 SYIVWIGPFVNN
+1009 
-1021 LDAKT
+1021 
-1026 YMNKVKPR
+1026 M
-1034 LSTEIISF
+1034 
-1042 VPTKQYEIYLLSKS
+1042 
-1056 NILLIKDEADLK
+1056 
-1068 QYQQYMF
+1068 
-1075 KNIYKP
+1075 

>member
-23 QFCIQANAQSS
+23 QFCLQANAQSS
-34 IKKIQD
+34 TKKIQD

-69 STQKKATDFILNK
+69 STQKKANDFILNK

-111 YERLLKTKYTLGR
+111 YERLLNTKYTLGR

-136 LFNAEEELYGN
+136 LFNAEEELNEN

-167 YDLSTIAKNSI
+167 YDLSVTSKNSI

-228 SFDDKEDGMD
+228 SFDEKQDGMD

-343 KTRWYYLIGQLW
+343 KTRWYYLLGQLW
-355 QKADRWDKAYPWFKK
+355 QKADKWDKAYPWFKK

-378 IVSVYAKISMISY
+378 IISVYAKISMISY

-400 EELAYSLEKMT
+400 EELAYSLEKMI
-411 KRDKYKTYADIIYFE
+411 KRDKYKPYADIIYFE
-426 MAKIAIQNNA
+426 MAKLAIQNNA

-444 VQSIKKNRSNLKQK
+444 IQSIKKNGSNLKQK

-473 HYSIATLAYD
+473 YYSIAKLAYD

-494 YETIQA
+494 YESIQA
-500 RKKWLSTISAN
+500 RKKWLSTISTN

-536 NVWQKRTKIEN
+536 KLWQKRTKIEN
-547 ESLKDIFLDKIN
+547 EFLKDIFLDKNPN
-559 STNYSVETPTRNNF
+559 SVKNSQENNDAINNF
-573 SSIDNNSSNFY
+573 SSLNNNSFSNNSNSDFY
-584 FDNKSVI
+584 FDNRSVL

-609 SWRRKTSLMNVP
+609 SWRRKTSLMNAT

-628 APSTGFQNNTSKD
+628 ASSTGFQNNTSKD
-641 SLQNRSLSKDEKES
+641 SLQNRSLSKDEKENS
-655 AKANEK
+655 KADEK
-661 GNGNEMIADASS
+661 GNSYEMITDGSS
-673 YLKSKQDWNK
+673 YIKSKQDWNK
-683 AALISAQ
+683 AALANAQ

-705 YVKVISNDI
+705 YTKVIANNI

-722 LLDLASHYLHENL
+722 MLDLASHYLHENL
-735 NEKSDSIIKIIEDR
+735 NEKSDSIIKIVEDR
-749 YPKGFYVTKKKESS
+749 FPKGFYATKKKESS
-763 LKKKRDAD
+763 LKQKKEAD
-771 LLNDYKEAYFLS
+771 VLNDYKEAYFLS

-788 ESLAALSSQLN
+788 ESLAALSNQLN
-799 ADLRRTKW
+799 TDLRRTKW

-819 AQQRMDSAAIV
+819 AQQRMDSVAIV
-830 LLDSIILQNTNE
+830 LLDSIVLQNTNE
-842 KIRDRAKNILE
+842 KIRDRAKNIIE
-853 ELKNRNKTES
+853 ELKNRKQTES
-863 YLTNLNLSKELLDT
+863 YLTNLNLSKEILDT
-877 SALVN
+877 IALVN
-882 TAATPIENSS
+882 TAA
-892 FVKEA
+892 
-897 PKMSSSQ
+897 
-904 KTSAEKTA
+904 
-912 AEKTSIDLSSK
+912 
-923 AAISK
+923 ISK
-928 SNKKDTANIKDST
+928 PNKKDNPIDNPNVKDT
-941 ATKQI
+941 TTQQI
-946 ATLPII
+946 ATAPII
-952 APLLFTNDSS
+952 APLPFTNDSS

-967 ALATQK
+967 AFATQK
-973 VTAAFVKE
+973 VSAAFVKE

-998 LNVTYVQFNEN
+998 LNVTYIQFNEN

-1042 VPTKQYEIYLLSKS
+1042 VPSKQYEIYLLSKS

>member
-23 QFCIQANAQSS
+23 QFCIQANAQNS

-40 SPQQKTDTSRS
+40 SPQQKTDTNRS

-69 STQKKATDFILNK
+69 STQKKANDFILNK
-82 VNKLKGAANDKAN
+82 VNKIKGLANDKAN

-136 LFNAEEELYGN
+136 LFNAEEELNEN

-238 LPIGSNLRN
+238 LPIGSNIRN

-355 QKADRWDKAYPWFKK
+355 QKADSWEKAYPWFKK

-411 KRDKYKTYADIIYFE
+411 KRDKYKPYADIIYFE

-436 YTKANDWL
+436 YAKANDWL
-444 VQSIKKNRSNLKQK
+444 IQSIKKNRSNLRQK

-473 HYSIATLAYD
+473 HYSIASLAYD
-483 SVSIVLKTNPN
+483 SVSIVIKTNPN

-500 RKKWLSTISAN
+500 RKKWLSTISVN
-511 EKIVEAQDTLQ
+511 EKILEAQDTLQ

-536 NVWQKRTKIEN
+536 NVWQQRTKIEN
-547 ESLKDIFLDKIN
+547 ESLKDIFLDKIS
-559 STNYSVETPTRNNF
+559 STNYSIETPSRSNF
-573 SSIDNNSSNFY
+573 SSIDNSNNFY

-621 SSLSNQD
+621 SSLNNQD
-628 APSTGFQNNTSKD
+628 APSTGFQNNISKD
-641 SLQNRSLSKDEKES
+641 SLLNSSQSKDEKGD
-655 AKANEK
+655 AKADEK
-661 GNGNEMIADASS
+661 GNGYEMITDGSS
-673 YLKSKQDWNK
+673 YLKSKQNWNK
-683 AALISAQ
+683 AALITAQ

-714 DTAITERA
+714 DTSITERA

-735 NEKSDSIIKIIEDR
+735 NEKSDSIINLVEQKF
-749 YPKGFYVTKKKESS
+749 PKGFYVTKKKESS

-788 ESLAALSSQLN
+788 ESLAALSNQLN
-799 ADLRRTKW
+799 TDLRRTKW

-819 AQQRMDSAAIV
+819 AQQRMDSSAIV

-853 ELKNRNKTES
+853 ELKNRKQTES
-863 YLTNLNLSKELLDT
+863 YLTNLSLSKIMLDT
-877 SALVN
+877 TALVN
-882 TAATPIENSS
+882 TAAIPIEKTSI
-892 FVKEA
+892 VKEV
-897 PKMSSSQ
+897 PKLS
-904 KTSAEKTA
+904 SAEKTA
-912 AEKTSIDLSSK
+912 AEKT
-923 AAISK
+923 
-928 SNKKDTANIKDST
+928 TA
-941 ATKQI
+941 
-946 ATLPII
+946 PII

-967 ALATQK
+967 AFATQK
-973 VTAAFVKE
+973 VSAAFVKE
-981 MQTAFT
+981 MQTAFN

-998 LNVTYVQFNEN
+998 LNVTYIQFNEH

-1034 LSTEIISF
+1034 LSSEIISF
-1042 VPTKQYEIYLLSKS
+1042 VPSKQYEIYLLSKS

>member
-23 QFCIQANAQSS
+23 QFCLQANAQSS
-34 IKKIQD
+34 TKKIQD

-69 STQKKATDFILNK
+69 STQKKANNFILNK

-111 YERLLKTKYTLGR
+111 YERLLNTKYTLGR

-136 LFNAEEELYGN
+136 LFNAEEELNEN

-167 YDLSTIAKNSI
+167 YDLSVTSKNSI

-228 SFDDKEDGMD
+228 SFDEKQDGMD

-343 KTRWYYLIGQLW
+343 KTRWYYLLGQLW
-355 QKADRWDKAYPWFKK
+355 QKADKWDKAYPWFKK

-378 IVSVYAKISMISY
+378 IISVYAKISMISY

-400 EELAYSLEKMT
+400 EELAYSLEKMI
-411 KRDKYKTYADIIYFE
+411 KRDKYKPYADIIYFE
-426 MAKIAIQNNA
+426 MAKLAIQNNA

-444 VQSIKKNRSNLKQK
+444 IQSIKKNGSNLKQK

-473 HYSIATLAYD
+473 YYSIAKLAYD

-494 YETIQA
+494 YESIQA
-500 RKKWLSTISAN
+500 RKKWLSTISTN

-536 NVWQKRTKIEN
+536 KLWQKRTKIET
-547 ESLKDIFLDKIN
+547 EFLKDIFLDKTPN
-559 STNYSVETPTRNNF
+559 STKNSQQDNDAINNF
-573 SSIDNNSSNFY
+573 SSLNNNSFSNNSNSDFY
-584 FDNKSVI
+584 FDNRSVL

-609 SWRRKTSLMNVP
+609 SWRRKTSLMNAT

-628 APSTGFQNNTSKD
+628 ASSTGFQNNTSKD
-641 SLQNRSLSKDEKES
+641 SLQNRSLSKDEKENS
-655 AKANEK
+655 KADEK
-661 GNGNEMIADASS
+661 GNSYEMITDGSS
-673 YLKSKQDWNK
+673 YIKSKQDWNK
-683 AALISAQ
+683 AALANAQ

-705 YVKVISNDI
+705 YTKVIANNI

-722 LLDLASHYLHENL
+722 MLDLASHYLHENL
-735 NEKSDSIIKIIEDR
+735 NEKSDSIIKIVEDR
-749 YPKGFYVTKKKESS
+749 FPKGFYATKKKESS
-763 LKKKRDAD
+763 LKQKKEAD
-771 LLNDYKEAYFLS
+771 VLNDYKEAYFLS

-788 ESLAALSSQLN
+788 ESLAALSNQLN
-799 ADLRRTKW
+799 TDLRRTKW

-819 AQQRMDSAAIV
+819 AQQRMDSVAIV
-830 LLDSIILQNTNE
+830 LLDSIVLQNTNE

-853 ELKNRNKTES
+853 ELKNRKQTES
-863 YLTNLNLSKELLDT
+863 YLTNLNLSKEILDT
-877 SALVN
+877 IALVN
-882 TAATPIENSS
+882 TAA
-892 FVKEA
+892 
-897 PKMSSSQ
+897 
-904 KTSAEKTA
+904 
-912 AEKTSIDLSSK
+912 
-923 AAISK
+923 ISK
-928 SNKKDTANIKDST
+928 PNKKDNPIKNDNSNVKDT
-941 ATKQI
+941 TTTKQI
-946 ATLPII
+946 ATIPII
-952 APLLFTNDSS
+952 AALPFTNDSS

-967 ALATQK
+967 AFATQK
-973 VTAAFVKE
+973 VSATFVKE

-998 LNVTYVQFNEN
+998 LNVTYIQFNEN

-1042 VPTKQYEIYLLSKS
+1042 VPSKQYEIYLLSKS

>member
-23 QFCIQANAQSS
+23 QFCLQANAQSS
-34 IKKIQD
+34 TKKIQD

-69 STQKKATDFILNK
+69 STQKKANNFILNK

-111 YERLLKTKYTLGR
+111 YERLLNTKYTLGR

-136 LFNAEEELYGN
+136 LFNAEEELNEN

-167 YDLSTIAKNSI
+167 YDLSVIAKNSI

-228 SFDDKEDGMD
+228 SFDEKQDGMD

-293 QLLEADAIFP
+293 QILEADAIFP

-343 KTRWYYLIGQLW
+343 KTRWYYLLGQLW
-355 QKADRWDKAYPWFKK
+355 QKADKWDKAYPWFKK

-378 IVSVYAKISMISY
+378 IISVYAKISMISY

-400 EELAYSLEKMT
+400 EELAYSLEKMI
-411 KRDKYKTYADIIYFE
+411 KRDKYKPYADIIYFE
-426 MAKIAIQNNA
+426 MAKLAIQNNA

-444 VQSIKKNRSNLKQK
+444 IQSIKKNGSNLKQK

-473 HYSIATLAYD
+473 YYSIAKLAYD

-494 YETIQA
+494 YESIQA
-500 RKKWLSTISAN
+500 RKKWLSTISTN

-536 NVWQKRTKIEN
+536 KLWQKRTKIET
-547 ESLKDIFLDKIN
+547 EFLKDIFLDKTPN
-559 STNYSVETPTRNNF
+559 STKNSQQDNDAINNF
-573 SSIDNNSSNFY
+573 SSLNNNSFSNNSNSDFY
-584 FDNKSVI
+584 FDNRSVL

-600 KWGQRPNVD
+600 KWGPRPNVD
-609 SWRRKTSLMNVP
+609 SWRRKTSLMNAP

-628 APSTGFQNNTSKD
+628 ASSTGFQNNTSKD
-641 SLQNRSLSKDEKES
+641 SLQNRSLSKDEKENS
-655 AKANEK
+655 KADEK
-661 GNGNEMIADASS
+661 GNSYEMITDGSS
-673 YLKSKQDWNK
+673 YIKSKQDWNK
-683 AALISAQ
+683 AALANAQ

-705 YVKVISNDI
+705 YTKVIANNI

-722 LLDLASHYLHENL
+722 MLDLASHYLHENL
-735 NEKSDSIIKIIEDR
+735 NEKSDSIIKIVEDR
-749 YPKGFYVTKKKESS
+749 FPKGFYATKKKESS
-763 LKKKRDAD
+763 LKQKKEAD
-771 LLNDYKEAYFLS
+771 VLNDYKEAYFLS

-788 ESLAALSSQLN
+788 ESLAALSNQLN
-799 ADLRRTKW
+799 TDLRRTKW

-819 AQQRMDSAAIV
+819 AQQRMDSVAIV
-830 LLDSIILQNTNE
+830 LLDSIVLQNTNE

-853 ELKNRNKTES
+853 ELKNRKQTES
-863 YLTNLNLSKELLDT
+863 YLTNLNLSKEILDT
-877 SALVN
+877 IALVN
-882 TAATPIENSS
+882 TAA
-892 FVKEA
+892 
-897 PKMSSSQ
+897 
-904 KTSAEKTA
+904 
-912 AEKTSIDLSSK
+912 
-923 AAISK
+923 ISK
-928 SNKKDTANIKDST
+928 PNKKDNPIKNDNSNVKDT
-941 ATKQI
+941 TTTKQI
-946 ATLPII
+946 ATIPII
-952 APLLFTNDSS
+952 AALPFTNDSS

-967 ALATQK
+967 AFATQK
-973 VTAAFVKE
+973 VSATFVKE

-998 LNVTYVQFNEN
+998 LNVTYIQFNEN

-1042 VPTKQYEIYLLSKS
+1042 VPSKQYEIYLLSKS

>member
-23 QFCIQANAQSS
+23 QFCLQANAQSS
-34 IKKIQD
+34 TKKIQD

-69 STQKKATDFILNK
+69 STQKKANNFILNK

-111 YERLLKTKYTLGR
+111 YERLLNTKYTLGR

-136 LFNAEEELYGN
+136 LFNAEEELNEN

-167 YDLSTIAKNSI
+167 YDLSVTSKNSI

-228 SFDDKEDGMD
+228 SFDEKQDGMD

-343 KTRWYYLIGQLW
+343 KTRWYYLLGQLW
-355 QKADRWDKAYPWFKK
+355 QKADKWDKAYPWFKK

-378 IVSVYAKISMISY
+378 IISVYAKISMISY

-400 EELAYSLEKMT
+400 EELAYSLEKMI
-411 KRDKYKTYADIIYFE
+411 KRDKYKPYADIIYFE
-426 MAKIAIQNNA
+426 MAKLAIQNNA

-444 VQSIKKNRSNLKQK
+444 IQSIKKNGSNLKQK

-473 HYSIATLAYD
+473 YYSIAKLAYD

-494 YETIQA
+494 YESIQA
-500 RKKWLSTISAN
+500 RKKWLSTISTN

-536 NVWQKRTKIEN
+536 KLWQKRTKIET
-547 ESLKDIFLDKIN
+547 EFLKDIFLDKTPN
-559 STNYSVETPTRNNF
+559 STKNSQQDNDAINNF
-573 SSIDNNSSNFY
+573 SSLNNNSFSNNSNSDFY
-584 FDNKSVI
+584 FDNRSVL

-609 SWRRKTSLMNVP
+609 SWRRKTSLMNAT

-628 APSTGFQNNTSKD
+628 ASSTGFQNNTSKD
-641 SLQNRSLSKDEKES
+641 SLQNRSLSKDEKENS
-655 AKANEK
+655 KADEK
-661 GNGNEMIADASS
+661 GNSYEMITDGSS
-673 YLKSKQDWNK
+673 YIKSKQDWNK
-683 AALISAQ
+683 AALANAQ

-705 YVKVISNDI
+705 YTKVIANNI

-722 LLDLASHYLHENL
+722 MLDLASHYLHENL
-735 NEKSDSIIKIIEDR
+735 NEKSDSIIKIVEDR
-749 YPKGFYVTKKKESS
+749 FPKGFYATKKKESS
-763 LKKKRDAD
+763 LKQKKEAD
-771 LLNDYKEAYFLS
+771 VLNDYKEAYFLS

-788 ESLAALSSQLN
+788 ESLAALSNQLN
-799 ADLRRTKW
+799 TDLRRTKW

-819 AQQRMDSAAIV
+819 AQQRMDSVAIV
-830 LLDSIILQNTNE
+830 LLDSIVLQNTNE

-853 ELKNRNKTES
+853 ELKNRKQTES
-863 YLTNLNLSKELLDT
+863 YLTNLNLSKEILDT
-877 SALVN
+877 IALVN
-882 TAATPIENSS
+882 TAA
-892 FVKEA
+892 
-897 PKMSSSQ
+897 
-904 KTSAEKTA
+904 
-912 AEKTSIDLSSK
+912 
-923 AAISK
+923 ISK
-928 SNKKDTANIKDST
+928 PNKKDNPIKNDNSNVKDT
-941 ATKQI
+941 TTTKQI
-946 ATLPII
+946 ATIPII
-952 APLLFTNDSS
+952 SALPFTNDSS

-967 ALATQK
+967 AFATQK
-973 VTAAFVKE
+973 VSATFVKE

-998 LNVTYVQFNEN
+998 LNVTYIQFNEN

-1042 VPTKQYEIYLLSKS
+1042 VPSKQYEIYLLSKS

>member
-23 QFCIQANAQSS
+23 QFCLQANAQSS
-34 IKKIQD
+34 TKKIQD

-69 STQKKATDFILNK
+69 STQKKANNFILNK

-111 YERLLKTKYTLGR
+111 YERLLNTKYTLGR

-136 LFNAEEELYGN
+136 LFNAEEELNEN

-167 YDLSTIAKNSI
+167 YDLSVIAKNSI

-228 SFDDKEDGMD
+228 SFDEKQDGMD

-343 KTRWYYLIGQLW
+343 KTRWYYLLGQLW
-355 QKADRWDKAYPWFKK
+355 QKADKWDKAYPWFKK

-378 IVSVYAKISMISY
+378 IISVYAKISMISY

-411 KRDKYKTYADIIYFE
+411 KRDKYKPYTDIIYFE
-426 MAKIAIQNNA
+426 MAKLGIQNNA

-444 VQSIKKNRSNLKQK
+444 IQSIKKNRTNLRQK

-473 HYSIATLAYD
+473 RYSIAALAYD
-483 SVSIVLKTNPN
+483 SLNAVLKTNPN

-511 EKIVEAQDTLQ
+511 AKMIEAQDTLQ

-536 NVWQKRTKIEN
+536 NLWQKRTKIKN
-547 ESLKDIFLDKIN
+547 ESLKDIFLDKIP
-559 STNYSVETPTRNNF
+559 SSNYSIEIPTRNNS
-573 SSIDNNSSNFY
+573 SSIDNNSSSFY
-584 FDNKSVI
+584 FENKAVI

-609 SWRRKTSLMNVP
+609 SWRRKASLINAP
-621 SSLSNQD
+621 SSNQN
-628 APSTGFQNNTSKD
+628 PSSTGFQNSNSND
-641 SLQNRSLSKDEKES
+641 SLQKMSLSKDEKGD
-655 AKANEK
+655 EK
-661 GNGNEMIADASS
+661 LDKKENGYAMIIDGSS
-673 YLKSKQDWNK
+673 YLQSKQDWNK
-683 AALISAQ
+683 ASLTNAQ
-690 TFLLELNDFERAYPL
+690 TFLLELKDFEKAYPL
-705 YVKVISNDI
+705 YEKVIANNI
-714 DTAITERA
+714 DTTTTERA

-735 NEKSDSIIKIIEDR
+735 NEKSDSIIKIVEDR
-749 YPKGFYVTKKKESS
+749 FPKGFYATKKKESS
-763 LKKKRDAD
+763 LKQKKEAD
-771 LLNDYKEAYFLS
+771 VLNNYKEAYFLS

-788 ESLAALSSQLN
+788 ESLAALSNQLN

-819 AQQRMDSAAIV
+819 GQQRMDSAAII

-853 ELKNRNKTES
+853 ELKNRKQTES
-863 YLTNLNLSKELLDT
+863 YLTNLNLSKETLDT
-877 SALVN
+877 STLIY
-882 TAATPIENSS
+882 T
-892 FVKEA
+892 
-897 PKMSSSQ
+897 
-904 KTSAEKTA
+904 
-912 AEKTSIDLSSK
+912 

-928 SNKKDTANIKDST
+928 SSKKEPLLNKDNPNLKDNT
-941 ATKQI
+941 ATSKQI
-946 ATLPII
+946 AAAPII
-952 APLLFTNDSS
+952 EPLPFTNDSS
-962 EQYYI
+962 EQCYI
-967 ALATQK
+967 AFATQK
-973 VTAAFVKE
+973 VSATFVKE

-998 LNVTYVQFNEN
+998 LNVTYIQFNEH

-1042 VPTKQYEIYLLSKS
+1042 VPSKQYEIYLLSKS

>member
-1 MQHTKAPYKFS
+1 MQHKKAPYKFS
-12 TNWFWAICILS
+12 TNWFWAICFLS
-23 QFCIQANAQSS
+23 QFCIHATAQNSL
-34 IKKIQD
+34 KKRQD
-40 SPQQKTDTSRS
+40 SPQQKTDTSKP

-69 STQKKATDFILNK
+69 SNQKKVNDFILNK
-82 VNKLKGAANDKAN
+82 VNKIKGTANDKAN

-111 YERLLKTKYTLGR
+111 YERLLNTKYTLGR

-136 LFNAEEELYGN
+136 LFNAEEELN
-147 ILKARNEYVDDYT
+147 EFILKARNEYVDDYT

-202 YLLLAK
+202 YLLLAR
-208 AYLFH
+208 AYLYH

-228 SFDDKEDGMD
+228 SFDDKENGMD
-238 LPIGSNLRN
+238 LPIGSNMRN

-252 SIATAENNRFFENL
+252 SIATAENNRFFENV

-279 YIEKEEWNEGISLL
+279 YIEKEELNEGISLL
-293 QLLEADAIFP
+293 QLLESDALFP

-318 YQMEMY
+318 YQMEIY

-331 EKGINNAPDDAA
+331 EKGIDNAPDDAA

-411 KRDKYKTYADIIYFE
+411 KRDKYKPYSDIIYFE
-426 MAKIAIQNNA
+426 MAKLAIQNKAN
-436 YTKANDWL
+436 TKANEWL
-444 VQSIKKNRSNLKQK
+444 IQSIRKNRTNLKQK

-473 HYSIATLAYD
+473 HYSIAKLAYD
-483 SVSIVLKTNPN
+483 SLSTVLKTNPN

-500 RKKWLSTISAN
+500 RKKWLSTISLN
-511 EKIVEAQDTLQ
+511 EKIIDAQDTLQ
-522 YIYQLNPSNQEAYF
+522 YVYQLNPSSQDTYYNL
-536 NVWQKRTKIEN
+536 WQRRTKIEN
-547 ESLKDIFLDKIN
+547 ESLKDIFLDKIT
-559 STNYSVETPTRNNF
+559 SSNYTIETPTKNNF
-573 SSIDNNSSNFY
+573 NSTDNNSSNFY

-609 SWRRKTSLMNVP
+609 GWRRKTSLMNTA
-621 SSLSNQD
+621 SSLNNQD
-628 APSTGFQNNTSKD
+628 ASSTGFQNILIKD
-641 SLQNRSLSKDEKES
+641 SLQKMGLSKD
-655 AKANEK
+655 AKGDSKIDEK
-661 GNGNEMIADASS
+661 GNGYEMITDGSS
-673 YLKSKQDWNK
+673 FLKSKQLWNK
-683 AALISAQ
+683 AALINAQ

-705 YVKVISNDI
+705 YIKVITNNI

-722 LLDLASHYLHENL
+722 MLDLASYYLHENL
-735 NEKSDSIIKIIEDR
+735 NEKSDSIIKLVADR
-749 YPKGFYVTKKKESS
+749 FPNGFYVTKKKESS
-763 LKKKRDAD
+763 LKKKREAD

-788 ESLAALSSQLN
+788 ESLTTLSTQLN
-799 ADLRRTKW
+799 TDLRRTKW
-807 YTPFKFIQVKMY
+807 FTPFKFIQVKMY
-819 AQQRMDSAAIV
+819 AQQRMDTAAIV
-830 LLDSIILQNTNE
+830 LLDSIVLQNTNE
-842 KIRDRAKNILE
+842 KIRDKAKNILA
-853 ELKNRNKTES
+853 ELKNRNQTES
-863 YLTNLNLSKELLDT
+863 YLSNLNISKEILDT
-877 SALVN
+877 SAQVN
-882 TAATPIENSS
+882 SAVI
-892 FVKEA
+892 KID
-897 PKMSSSQ
+897 SSSSSKVVPLITSTQ
-904 KTSAEKTA
+904 ITSTKITSIEKTSAKLA
-912 AEKTSIDLSSK
+912 TSPL
-923 AAISK
+923 
-928 SNKKDTANIKDST
+928 
-941 ATKQI
+941 
-946 ATLPII
+946 I
-952 APLLFTNDSS
+952 APLPFTNDSS

-967 ALATQK
+967 AFATQK
-973 VTAAFVKE
+973 VSAAFVKE

-987 YLNNDEFIKQK
+987 YLNNDEFAKQK

-1026 YMNKVKPR
+1026 YINKVKPR

-1042 VPTKQYEIYLLSKS
+1042 VPSKQYEIYLLSKS

>member
-1 MQHTKAPYKFS
+1 MQYKKAPYKFS

-23 QFCIQANAQSS
+23 QFCIQANAQNS
-34 IKKIQD
+34 INIIQD

-51 LLDINNSKL
+51 ILDINNSKL

-69 STQKKATDFILNK
+69 STQKKANDFFFNK

-111 YERLLKTKYTLGR
+111 YERLLNTKYTLGR
-124 RAYQNTVSQFNF
+124 RAFQNTVSQFNF
-136 LFNAEEELYGN
+136 LFNAEEELNAN

-331 EKGINNAPDDAA
+331 EKGIDNAPDNAA

-355 QKADRWDKAYPWFKK
+355 QKAERWDKAYPWFKK

-378 IVSVYAKISMISY
+378 IISVYAKISMISY

-411 KRDKYKTYADIIYFE
+411 KRDKYKPYTDIIYFE
-426 MAKIAIQNNA
+426 MAKLAIQNNV
-436 YTKANDWL
+436 YSKANDWL
-444 VQSIKKNRSNLKQK
+444 IQSIKKNRTNLRQK

-473 HYSIATLAYD
+473 QYSIAKLAYD
-483 SVSIVLKTNPN
+483 SLNTVLKTNPN

-500 RKKWLSTISAN
+500 RKKWLSTISSN
-511 EKIVEAQDTLQ
+511 EKIVEAQDSLQ

-536 NVWQKRTKIEN
+536 DLWQKRTKIKN
-547 ESLKDIFLDKIN
+547 DSLKDIFLDKIT
-559 STNYSVETPTRNNF
+559 STNYSVEIPTRYNLN
-573 SSIDNNSSNFY
+573 SIDNNSSSFY
-584 FDNKSVI
+584 FDNKAVI

-600 KWGQRPNVD
+600 KWGQRPNLD
-609 SWRRKTSLMNVP
+609 SWRRKASLMNAP
-621 SSLSNQD
+621 GSNQNG
-628 APSTGFQNNTSKD
+628 SSNGFQNNTNND
-641 SLQNRSLSKDEKES
+641 SLQNRSLFKDENAGERLDK
-655 AKANEK
+655 N
-661 GNGNEMIADASS
+661 GNGYAMIIDGSA
-673 YLKSKQDWNK
+673 YLQSKQDWNK
-683 AALISAQ
+683 AALTNAQ
-690 TFLLELNDFERAYPL
+690 TFLRELNDFEKAYPL
-705 YVKVISNDI
+705 YVKVIANDI
-714 DTAITERA
+714 DSSTTERA
-722 LLDLASHYLHENL
+722 LLDLASHYLHENV
-735 NEKSDSIIKIIEDR
+735 NEKSDSIIRLVENR
-749 YPKGFYVTKKKESS
+749 FPKGFYVTKKNESS
-763 LKKKRDAD
+763 IKKKRDAD

-788 ESLAALSSQLN
+788 ESLAALSNQLN

-819 AQQRMDSAAIV
+819 AQQRMDSLAIV
-830 LLDSIILQNTNE
+830 LIDSIIFQNTNE
-842 KIRDRAKNILE
+842 KIKDRAKNILE
-853 ELKNRNKTES
+853 ELKNRKQTES
-863 YLTNLNLSKELLDT
+863 YLTNLNLSKEMLDS

-882 TAATPIENSS
+882 TAA
-892 FVKEA
+892 
-897 PKMSSSQ
+897 
-904 KTSAEKTA
+904 
-912 AEKTSIDLSSK
+912 
-923 AAISK
+923 ISK
-928 SNKKDTANIKDST
+928 SIKKEPLLNKDNPNVKDTT
-941 ATKQI
+941 ATTKEI
-946 ATLPII
+946 AATPIRVPLP
-952 APLLFTNDSS
+952 FTNDSS

-967 ALATQK
+967 AFATQK
-973 VTAAFVKE
+973 VSAAFVKE
-981 MQTAFT
+981 MQTAFA

-998 LNVTYVQFNEN
+998 LDVTYIQFNEH

-1026 YMNKVKPR
+1026 YINKVKPR
-1034 LSTEIISF
+1034 LSNEIISF
-1042 VPTKQYEIYLLSKS
+1042 VPSKQYEIYLLSKS

>member
-23 QFCIQANAQSS
+23 QFCLQANAQSS
-34 IKKIQD
+34 TKKIQD

-69 STQKKATDFILNK
+69 STQKKANDFILNK

-111 YERLLKTKYTLGR
+111 YERLLNTKYTLGR

-136 LFNAEEELYGN
+136 LFNAEEELNEN

-167 YDLSTIAKNSI
+167 YDLSVTSKNSI

-228 SFDDKEDGMD
+228 SFDEKQDGMD

-343 KTRWYYLIGQLW
+343 KTRWYYLLGQLW
-355 QKADRWDKAYPWFKK
+355 QKADKWDKAYPWFKK

-378 IVSVYAKISMISY
+378 IISVYAKISMISY

-400 EELAYSLEKMT
+400 EELAYSLEKMI
-411 KRDKYKTYADIIYFE
+411 KRDKYKPYADIIYFE
-426 MAKIAIQNNA
+426 MAKLAIQNNA

-444 VQSIKKNRSNLKQK
+444 IQSIKKNGSNLKQK

-473 HYSIATLAYD
+473 YYSIAKLAYD

-494 YETIQA
+494 YESIQA
-500 RKKWLSTISAN
+500 RKKWLSTISTN

-536 NVWQKRTKIEN
+536 KLWQKRTKIET
-547 ESLKDIFLDKIN
+547 EFLKDIFLDKTPN
-559 STNYSVETPTRNNF
+559 STKNSQQDNDAINNF
-573 SSIDNNSSNFY
+573 SSLNNNSFSNNSNSDFY
-584 FDNKSVI
+584 FDNRSVL

-600 KWGQRPNVD
+600 KWGPRPNVD
-609 SWRRKTSLMNVP
+609 SWRRKTSLMNAP

-628 APSTGFQNNTSKD
+628 ASSTGFQNNTSKD
-641 SLQNRSLSKDEKES
+641 SLQNRSLSKDEKENS
-655 AKANEK
+655 KADEK
-661 GNGNEMIADASS
+661 GNSYEMITDGSS
-673 YLKSKQDWNK
+673 YIKSKQDWNK
-683 AALISAQ
+683 AALANAQ

-705 YVKVISNDI
+705 YTKVIANNI

-722 LLDLASHYLHENL
+722 MLDLASHYLHENL
-735 NEKSDSIIKIIEDR
+735 NEKSDSIIKIVEDR
-749 YPKGFYVTKKKESS
+749 FPKGFYATKKKESS
-763 LKKKRDAD
+763 LKQKKEAD
-771 LLNDYKEAYFLS
+771 VLNDYKEAYFLS

-788 ESLAALSSQLN
+788 ESLAALSNQLN
-799 ADLRRTKW
+799 TDLRRTKW

-819 AQQRMDSAAIV
+819 AQQRMDTVAIV
-830 LLDSIILQNTNE
+830 LLDSIVLQNTNE

-853 ELKNRNKTES
+853 ELKNRKQTES
-863 YLTNLNLSKELLDT
+863 YLTNLNLSKEILDT
-877 SALVN
+877 IALVN
-882 TAATPIENSS
+882 TAA
-892 FVKEA
+892 
-897 PKMSSSQ
+897 
-904 KTSAEKTA
+904 
-912 AEKTSIDLSSK
+912 
-923 AAISK
+923 ISK
-928 SNKKDTANIKDST
+928 PNKKDNPIKNDNSNVKDT
-941 ATKQI
+941 TTTKQI
-946 ATLPII
+946 ATIPII
-952 APLLFTNDSS
+952 SALPFTNDSS

-967 ALATQK
+967 AFATQK
-973 VTAAFVKE
+973 VSATFVKE

-998 LNVTYVQFNEN
+998 LNVTYIQFNEN

-1042 VPTKQYEIYLLSKS
+1042 VPSKQYEIYLLSKS

>member
-23 QFCIQANAQSS
+23 QFFIQANAQSS

-82 VNKLKGAANDKAN
+82 VNKIKGAANDKAN

-100 VIPQEIEKPLP
+100 VMPQEIEKPLP
-111 YERLLKTKYTLGR
+111 YERLLNTKYTLGR

-136 LFNAEEELYGN
+136 LFNAEEELNEN

-167 YDLSTIAKNSI
+167 YDLSVIAKNSI

-279 YIEKEEWNEGISLL
+279 YFEKEEYNEGISLL

-355 QKADRWDKAYPWFKK
+355 QKADSWDKAYPWFKK

-411 KRDKYKTYADIIYFE
+411 KRDKYKPYADIIYFE

-444 VQSIKKNRSNLKQK
+444 IQSIKKNRSNLKQK

-473 HYSIATLAYD
+473 HFSIATLAYD

-511 EKIVEAQDTLQ
+511 EKILEAQDTLQ

-591 VQGKQNFTQ
+591 VQGKQNFAQ

-609 SWRRKTSLMNVP
+609 SWRRKTSLMNAP

-641 SLQNRSLSKDEKES
+641 SLQNRSLSKDENGN

-661 GNGNEMIADASS
+661 GNGYEMITDGSS
-673 YLKSKQDWNK
+673 YTKSKQDWNK

-690 TFLLELNDFERAYPL
+690 IFLLELNDFERAYPL
-705 YVKVISNDI
+705 YVKVISNNI
-714 DTAITERA
+714 DAAITERA

-788 ESLAALSSQLN
+788 ESLTALSNQLN

-819 AQQRMDSAAIV
+819 AQQRMDTAAIV

-882 TAATPIENSS
+882 TAATQIENSS
-892 FVKEA
+892 NVKEA
-897 PKMSSSQ
+897 PKMSSSP

-912 AEKTSIDLSSK
+912 SEKTSIDLSSK
-923 AAISK
+923 AA
-928 SNKKDTANIKDST
+928 
-941 ATKQI
+941 
-946 ATLPII
+946 II

-967 ALATQK
+967 AFATQK

-981 MQTAFT
+981 MQTAFN

-998 LNVTYVQFNEN
+998 LNVTYVQFNES

>member
-23 QFCIQANAQSS
+23 QFCLQANAQSS
-34 IKKIQD
+34 TKKIQD

-69 STQKKATDFILNK
+69 STQKKANNFILNK

-111 YERLLKTKYTLGR
+111 YERLLNTKYTLGR

-136 LFNAEEELYGN
+136 LFNAEEELNEN

-167 YDLSTIAKNSI
+167 YDLSVIAKNSI

-279 YIEKEEWNEGISLL
+279 YFEKEEYNEGISLL

-355 QKADRWDKAYPWFKK
+355 QKADSWDKAYPWFKK

-411 KRDKYKTYADIIYFE
+411 KRDKYKPYADIIYFE

-444 VQSIKKNRSNLKQK
+444 IQSIKKNRSNLKQK

-473 HYSIATLAYD
+473 HFSIATLAYD

-511 EKIVEAQDTLQ
+511 EKILEAQDTLQ

-591 VQGKQNFTQ
+591 VQGKQNFAQ

-609 SWRRKTSLMNVP
+609 SWRRKTSLMNAP

-641 SLQNRSLSKDEKES
+641 SLQNRSLSKDENGN

-661 GNGNEMIADASS
+661 GNGYEMITDGSS
-673 YLKSKQDWNK
+673 YTKSKQDWNK

-690 TFLLELNDFERAYPL
+690 IFLLELNDFERAYPL
-705 YVKVISNDI
+705 YVKVISNNI
-714 DTAITERA
+714 DAAITERA

-788 ESLAALSSQLN
+788 ESLTALSNQLN

-819 AQQRMDSAAIV
+819 AQQRMDTAAIV

-882 TAATPIENSS
+882 TAATQIENSS
-892 FVKEA
+892 NVKEA
-897 PKMSSSQ
+897 PKMSSSP

-912 AEKTSIDLSSK
+912 SEKTSIDLSSK
-923 AAISK
+923 AA
-928 SNKKDTANIKDST
+928 
-941 ATKQI
+941 
-946 ATLPII
+946 II

-967 ALATQK
+967 AFATQK

-981 MQTAFT
+981 MQTAFN

-998 LNVTYVQFNEN
+998 LNVTYVQFNES

-1042 VPTKQYEIYLLSKS
+1042 VPSKQYEIYLLSKS